1 MNGGGQI
8 GGGSAVGGM
17 LTNNNNDLSIRK
29 ADSEKFGQ
37 LIGGPED
44 SDFAYSGPMRN

>member
-8 GGGSAVGGM
+8 GGGNAIGGM
-17 LTNNNNDLSIRK
+17 SGGGGDLSIRK

-37 LIGGPED
+37 LIGGPDD
-44 SDFAYSGPMRN
+44 SDFSYSGPMRNQ